1 MGKIVVTEFIS
12 LDGVV
17 EDPGGAEGYEHG
29 GWSFTFDQGD
39 EGRKFKL
46 DELMAADA
54 QLLGRVTYEGF
65 AKAWPTMEDPLGFAG
80 KMNSMPKYVV
90 SSTLA
95 EPSWNNSTILR
106 SAGDAAALK
115 DQYEGDILIA
125 GSATLVRGLTDLGL
139 VDEYR
144 LMVFPLI
151 LGTGKRLFDG
161 TAMTRLKLADVTEIG
176 TDGVS
181 IQRYTRG

>member
-1 MGKIVVTEFIS
+1 
-12 LDGVV
+12 
-17 EDPGGAEGYEHG
+17 
-29 GWSFTFDQGD
+29 
-39 EGRKFKL
+39 
-46 DELMAADA
+46 
-54 QLLGRVTYEGF
+54 
-65 AKAWPTMEDPLGFAG
+65 
-80 KMNSMPKYVV
+80 MNSMPKYVV

-95 EPSWNNSTILR
+95 GPSWHNSTVLR
-106 SAGDAAALK
+106 SIEDVAALK
-115 DQYEGDILIA
+115 DQYDGDILIA
-125 GSATLVRGLTDLGL
+125 GSARLVQGLTNLGL

-161 TAMTRLKLADVTEIG
+161 TAMTRLKLADVTEID